1 MFQET
6 QPYEYVAMKQKNET
20 RITNKFGALWG
31 LLRTFL
37 VAYCVPGKRFRLTR
51 LYQQF
56 ITEGMLCF
64 DIGSHYGN
72 RIPVWSQLGA
82 SVVAIEPQPI
92 LYKFLVQKYG
102 KRKNVRLLQAVISD
116 QDGDQTLFHNT
127 RNPSLSSIDKDWI
140 VEKKEDPIWGNYE
153 WDAEIRVNAYTLDQL
168 IEAYGKPDFCKIDVE
183 GAEYKVLAGLS
194 RPLNCI
200 SFEYL
205 TIDKERTLACIER
218 LEALGLYRYNWTISE
233 KGKLMSSTWLT
244 AKNMKN
250 VVQNMHGTY
259 SGDIY
264 AQYHVK

>member
-1 MFQET
+1 
-6 QPYEYVAMKQKNET
+6 MKQKKENRT
-20 RITNKFGALWG
+20 TSKFAALWG
-31 LLRTFL
+31 LLRTFM
-37 VAYCVPGKRFRLTR
+37 VAYCVPGKRFRLKR

-82 SVVAIEPQPI
+82 SVVAVEPQPI
-92 LYKFLVQKYG
+92 LYKFLVQNYA

-116 QDGDQTLFHNT
+116 QDGEQTLFHNI
-127 RNPSLSSIDKDWI
+127 RNPSLSSIDKAWI
-140 VEKKEDPIWGNYE
+140 VEKKEDPIWGNYQ
-153 WDAEIRVNAYTLDQL
+153 WDAEIQVKAYTLDQL
-168 IEAYGKPDFCKIDVE
+168 IEAHGIPDFCKIDVE

-194 RPLNCI
+194 IPLNCI

-250 VVQNMHGTY
+250 VVQNMDGTY

-264 AQYHVK
+264 AQYHLK